1 MFDSE
6 RKFYKGNLHTH
17 TTCSDGKKPPD
28 EVVELYASRG
38 YDFLA
43 LTDHWKIACDTHFH
57 KEMLVLSGMET
68 DYDLPA
74 QVVHLV
80 ALGVGREFAQAV
92 KKEQGP
98 QKGIDLIRAHGGL
111 SVLAHPAW
119 SLNTPE
125 TIGALRGVDLA
136 EIYNAVSGAPWN
148 GERADATNLLDIAAA
163 HGTVLNTVAAD
174 DAHFY
179 DGDACCAYIMLQADE
194 LSQGAILGAL
204 RGNRWYS
211 STGADFLQI
220 EVTPEE
226 IAVHTSPVSRVLFL
240 SDAFYAKE
248 RCQTGANITRATYP
262 IKKER
267 GEIFVRV
274 KIMDADGKCAWSNPI
289 LL

>member
-1 MFDSE
+1 M
-6 RKFYKGNLHTH
+6 
-17 TTCSDGKKPPD
+17 
-28 EVVELYASRG
+28 ELYASRG

-43 LTDHWKIACDTHFH
+43 LTDHWKIARETHFH
-57 KEMLVLSGMET
+57 KGMLVLSGMEM
-68 DYDLPA
+68 DYNLPA

-80 ALGVGREFAQAV
+80 ALGVGEEFAQVA

-98 QKGIDLIRAHGGL
+98 QKGIHLIHAYNGL

-125 TIGALRGVDLA
+125 TIGALRGVDLT

-179 DGDACCAYIMLQADE
+179 DGDACTAYIMLQADE
-194 LSQGAILGAL
+194 LSQGAILNAL

-220 EVTPEE
+220 EVMPEE
-226 IAVHTSPVSRVLFL
+226 IVVHTNPVSKVLFL
-240 SDAFYAKE
+240 SDAVYAKE
-248 RCQTGANITRATYP
+248 RCQTGVNITRAAYP
-262 IKKER
+262 IKRER
-267 GEIFVRV
+267 GETFVRV
-274 KIMDADGKCAWSNPI
+274 KIENENGKCAWSNPI